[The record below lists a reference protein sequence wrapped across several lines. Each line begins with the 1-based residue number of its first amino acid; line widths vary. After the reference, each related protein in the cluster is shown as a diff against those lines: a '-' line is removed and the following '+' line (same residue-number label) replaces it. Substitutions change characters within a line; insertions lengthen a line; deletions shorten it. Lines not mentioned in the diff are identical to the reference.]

1 MLRLPRRHAIIA
13 ALFACMLAGQAS
25 GFGIGLQP
33 TTVEMEIEP
42 GERQR
47 QVVNIGNV
55 HQERTI
61 SLTLG
66 LADWSLDENGQIVLN
81 PPGESNR
88 SAAEWVRFSPAFVTL
103 EPGESAQIIVDIS
116 PPARFEASGDFRFAL
131 LASTV
136 LPEKRDAGAGVWR
149 KYRLASLFY
158 LTAGDAESAPQ
169 IASAALAVGEDG
181 APSVGLRIENSG
193 NAHARL
199 NGELQVSTRSGE
211 TDRLPISNLVV
222 LDQAARNYQLA
233 IPHPVEDVAAL
244 RVFLTNTFAPQVDGA
259 VIELPAHDIPLP
271 EAAVRGG
278 LQ

>member
-1 MLRLPRRHAIIA
+1 MFRMPLRHSLLA
-13 ALFACMLAGQAS
+13 ALAAAAFAAPAS

-33 TTVEMEIEP
+33 TTVEMEVEP

-66 LADWSLDENGQIVLN
+66 LADWSLDENGQILLN
-81 PPGESNR
+81 PPGESAR

-103 EPGESAQIIVDIS
+103 EPGESAQVIVDIA
-116 PPARFEASGDFRFAL
+116 PPARLEASGDFRFAL

-158 LTAGDAESAPQ
+158 LTAGDAKSAPE
-169 IASAALAVGEDG
+169 IASASLAVGEDG

-199 NGELQVSTRSGE
+199 NGELQVSTRSGGTE
-211 TDRLPISNLVV
+211 RLPISNLVV
-222 LDQAARNYQLA
+222 LDEAARNYQLA
-233 IPHPVEDVAAL
+233 IPHPVEDVSGL
-244 RVFLTNTFAPQVDGA
+244 RVYLTNTFAPQVEGA

-271 EAAVRGG
+271 EGAVRGG